1 MTVFS
6 YSMGHM
12 RPTTRWGIGLGL
24 LSLCHLGTLPH
35 RLGAEEPSPERLVV
49 EAFCQAIPSR
59 CPHGAVQT
67 TAADLWPLEEPL
79 LQPAASAPPEDALAS
94 ACRYVGFQT
103 EWVASRRDAGLPL
116 GEVLPASRRVF
127 GRDRPWHDALLGA
140 LGTLVYRAPQ
150 RSPAALRQA
159 MEAAC
164 LAQPLLWAEH
174 RADW

>member
-1 MTVFS
+1 
-6 YSMGHM
+6 M
-12 RPTTRWGIGLGL
+12 RPPTGWGLGLGL
-24 LSLCHLGTLPH
+24 LMLCHLGTRPPS
-35 RLGAEEPSPERLVV
+35 LGAEEPSPERLVV
-49 EAFCQAIPSR
+49 DAFCQAIPSR

-67 TAADLWPLEEPL
+67 TAADLWLLDDPL

-116 GEVLPASRRVF
+116 GDALPASQRVF
-127 GRDRPWHDALLGA
+127 GRDRPWQDALFGA

-159 MEAAC
+159 MEADC
-164 LAQPLLWAEH
+164 LAHPLLWAEH